1 MKYVLYNTRT
11 SSIERIFD
19 YEYLIDG
26 KPPRFPDYIHLLEVI
41 IIKDEIDFSTQ
52 KYDLVIELDIPNKN
66 YIIHYVGA
74 VKDPIS
80 TIRPVTIDKLK
91 IRFHDKTGQNFND
104 LIDQFI
110 NELTSED
117 LYRFNNMQ
125 DEDYIYEDDV
135 TLLKIAGFLG
145 YDNTFISELFG

>member
-52 KYDLVIELDIPNKN
+52 KYDLAIELDILNKN

-74 VKDPIS
+74 VKDPES
-80 TIRPVTIDKLK
+80 TIRLLKIDKLK
-91 IRFHDKTGQNFND
+91 IRFHEKTGQNFDD
-104 LIDQFI
+104 LTDQFI
-110 NELTSED
+110 DELTPEE

-125 DEDYIYEDDV
+125 DKDTIYEND
-135 TLLKIAGFLG
+135 TALLKVAGLLG
-145 YDNTFISELFG
+145 YDNTFVSELF

>member
-26 KPPRFPDYIHLLEVI
+26 KPPRFPEYIHLLEVI

-52 KYDLVIELDIPNKN
+52 KYDLAIELDIPNKN

-74 VKDPIS
+74 VKDPES
-80 TIRPVTIDKLK
+80 TIRLLKIDKLK
-91 IRFHDKTGQNFND
+91 IRFHEKTGQNFDD
-104 LIDQFI
+104 LTDQFI
-110 NELTSED
+110 DELTPEE

-125 DEDYIYEDDV
+125 DKDTIYEND
-135 TLLKIAGFLG
+135 TALLKVAGLLG
-145 YDNTFISELFG
+145 YSNTFVSELF